1 MSSSAAPNTSP
12 APLRRRF
19 LSGWKLYA
27 VPVLLLAVLAAWKV
41 NYIRFGAQGYVFGY
55 PLVIMDITRENA
67 ALSIAPVN
75 VLQRVRSFPD
85 AQFKT
90 VVRPNLD
97 TLYSTAFLDLSQG
110 PLVFD
115 MPANEIRYEVMSF
128 LDAWTHVFAS
138 PGTRT
143 QGTAGGRY
151 FLVGPQWQGTVPQGM
166 TLLRSPTA
174 MAWLI
179 GRTETRGEADFPL
192 VHRLQNG
199 LQLTPWVEGHAA
211 PYISASAASAAS
223 AWQKSTAPLTP
234 PLVQMQNM
242 RTVDFFNRL
251 TQLMV
256 ANPPFAADAP
266 LLQDLARIGVHA
278 GQPVDWSW
286 LEQKAVSLGRWI
298 TDTQIAKA
306 LKEPRGLVNG
316 WAVPPSSLGQYGTDY
331 NTRIVVAMVGL
342 GANLPEDAMY
352 PSTQEDGKG
361 GALQGRFRYRI
372 HFPAGQWPPVNGFWS
387 ITAYGLDNF
396 LIDHP
401 SGRHAVGSLHPMVPN
416 ADGSLDVWIQAQAPE
431 GPLQANWLPVNEN
444 TPFVLNARLYGP
456 KPEALQGGWKLPAV
470 ERQP

>member
-1 MSSSAAPNTSP
+1 MTPTTPSDPISAHAP
-12 APLRRRF
+12 RRF
-19 LSGWKLYA
+19 LSGWKLFLL
-27 VPVLLLAVLAAWKV
+27 PVLILAGLAAWKF
-41 NYIRFGAQGYVFGY
+41 NHIRFGAQGYVFGY

-97 TLYSTAFLDLSQG
+97 TLYSTAFLDLAQG

-115 MPANEIRYEVMSF
+115 MPFHGLRYEVMTF

-143 QGTAGGRY
+143 QGTAGGQY
-151 FLVGPQWQGTVPQGM
+151 FIVGPDWQGTVPQGM

-192 VHRLQNG
+192 VHRLQDG
-199 LQLTPWVEGHAA
+199 LQLAPWVEGRTTV
-211 PYISASAASAAS
+211 PPSSTSAVS
-223 AWQKSTAPLTP
+223 AWQKSTSALTP
-234 PLVQMQNM
+234 PLVQMQTM
-242 RTVDFFNRL
+242 GTVDFFNRL
-251 TQLMV
+251 TSLMV

-266 LLQDLARIGVHA
+266 VLQNLARIGVRA
-278 GQPVDWSW
+278 GQPVSWSW
-286 LEQKAVSLGRWI
+286 LDDKAVNLGRWI

-316 WAVPPSSLGQYGTDY
+316 WSIPPSSLGQYGTDY
-331 NTRIVVAMVGL
+331 NTRTVVSMVGL

-352 PSTQEDGKG
+352 PSTQEDSKG
-361 GALQGRFRYRI
+361 GALQGRLRYRI
-372 HFPAGQWPPVNGFWS
+372 HFPAGQWPPVHGFWS
-387 ITAYGLDNF
+387 ITAYGLDDF

-401 SGRHAVGSLHPMVPN
+401 SGRHAVGSLRPMVPN
-416 ADGSLDVWIQAQAPE
+416 PDGSLDVWIQAKAPE

-444 TPFVLNARLYGP
+444 TTFRLNARLYGP
-456 KPEALQGGWKLPAV
+456 RPEALQGGWKIPAV
-470 ERQP
+470 ERLP